1 MVGDTEKETLPFH
14 MHTTAPGGVE
24 LEQGTTKPSAF
35 LSCRS
40 LIFKLTLKQG

>member
-1 MVGDTEKETLPFH
+1 MVGDTQEDTLPFH
-14 MHTTAPGGVE
+14 MHTTAPGGVV
-24 LEQGTTKPSAF
+24 LEQGATKPSAS